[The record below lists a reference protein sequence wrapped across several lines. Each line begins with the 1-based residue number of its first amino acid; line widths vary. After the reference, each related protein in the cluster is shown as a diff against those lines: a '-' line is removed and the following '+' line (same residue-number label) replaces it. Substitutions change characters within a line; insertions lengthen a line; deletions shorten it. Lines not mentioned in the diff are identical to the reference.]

1 MTMAHSLEL
10 RVPFLDKIVFE
21 TASKIPTS
29 LKTANN
35 TTKYILRKAAEG
47 VVPDHVLTRK
57 KLGFPVPIRHWL
69 KNEMNEWAKNI
80 IKESNTEHL
89 INKSYLLKLLDDH
102 CQNKADNSR
111 KIWTVLM
118 FMMWHDVY
126 VEKKYSFQKEYEAQ
140 KVLQS

>member
-1 MTMAHSLEL
+1 M
-10 RVPFLDKIVFE
+10 
-21 TASKIPTS
+21 
-29 LKTANN
+29 
-35 TTKYILRKAAEG
+35 
-47 VVPDHVLTRK
+47 
-57 KLGFPVPIRHWL
+57 PIRHWL

-126 VEKKYSFQKEYEAQ
+126 VEKNTPSRRSMKLRKSYNLKDQGR
-140 KVLQS
+140 